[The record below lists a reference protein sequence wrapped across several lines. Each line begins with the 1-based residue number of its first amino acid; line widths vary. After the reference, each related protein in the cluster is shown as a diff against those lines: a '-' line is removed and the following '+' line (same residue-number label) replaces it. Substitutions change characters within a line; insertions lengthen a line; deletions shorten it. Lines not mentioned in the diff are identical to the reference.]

1 LSDDAPPEAVRVRV
15 LDLPLVWVLVRE
27 SVGPIGP
34 VVELAAAG
42 RRLVVPKCWCRR
54 TDEQPTI
61 RAVV

>member
-1 LSDDAPPEAVRVRV
+1 MSAPEPVRVRV

-27 SVGPIGP
+27 HDSSIGP

-42 RRLVVPKCWCRR
+42 RRLVVPRCWVAR

-61 RAVV
+61 RVVV

>member
-1 LSDDAPPEAVRVRV
+1 MSDNPDPPRVRV

-27 SVGPIGP
+27 SAGPLGP
-34 VVELAAAG
+34 VVEVAAAG
-42 RRLVVPKCWCRR
+42 RRLVVPRAWVRV

>member
-1 LSDDAPPEAVRVRV
+1 MSDDAPPAVRVRV

-27 SVGPIGP
+27 HDSPIGP

-42 RRLVVPKCWCRR
+42 RRLVVPRCWVVR